1 MAVVEKGSF
10 VRAAESLELSPA
22 AVTEHVQVLERRLNS
37 KLLHRTTRRLSLTE
51 EGAAYFEQ
59 CRRILAQMEEADAML
74 ASQRESP
81 KGTLR
86 VMMPAL
92 LGTLIVIPRIAEFLD
107 RYPDLRVDVTLS
119 PQAPDFVAQN
129 LDVCLQL
136 TTQPD
141 PPVVFRPFGLCAVR
155 TVATPEYLA
164 RHGTPG
170 TPEDLA
176 HHHLIGVRAAPGIL
190 LSAMRFQKD
199 GRMFAYDAKC
209 RFIADAG
216 DAQRVA
222 GLAHAGIFQG
232 YHYTVADLI
241 ASGELGPSSRNSTGA
256 GRLWAR
262 PRCPTVSCRRRCRSS
277 STSRAPCSP
286 ARSRPAAKT
295 GTIADARGRAADPMP
310 PPCEVVRRA
319 TRRYLRTGSVE
330 AGPSPTMC
338 SITGSPL
345 VIAKCGMPLGSM
357 IRLPGPSAFSLPAS
371 NVSPCA

>member
-1 MAVVEKGSF
+1 MDRFLTLTVFTTVVEKGSF
-10 VRAAESLELSPA
+10 VRAAESLDLSPA
-22 AVTEHVQVLERRLNS
+22 AVTEHVQALERRLKS

-107 RYPDLRVDVTLS
+107 RYPDLRVEVTLS

-141 PPVVFRPFGLCAVR
+141 PRVVFRPFGLCAVR
-155 TVATPEYLA
+155 TVATPTYLA
-164 RHGTPG
+164 RHGVPA

-176 HHHLIGVRAAPGIL
+176 HHHVIGVRAAPGIL

-209 RFIADAG
+209 RFVADAG

-222 GLAHAGIFQG
+222 GLAHVGIFQG

-241 ASGELGPSSRNSTGA
+241 ASGALVPVLESFDWSGP
-256 GRLWAR
+256 
-262 PRCPTVSCRRRCRSS
+262 
-277 STSRAPCSP
+277 
-286 ARSRPAAKT
+286 
-295 GTIADARGRAADPMP
+295 
-310 PPCEVVRRA
+310 
-319 TRRYLRTGSVE
+319 
-330 AGPSPTMC
+330 
-338 SITGSPL
+338 
-345 VIAKCGMPLGSM
+345 PLGATY
-357 IRLPGPSAFSLPAS
+357 LPNRFVPPKVQVFLDFARTVLADRI
-371 NVSPCA
+371 SPYRDDWDNR